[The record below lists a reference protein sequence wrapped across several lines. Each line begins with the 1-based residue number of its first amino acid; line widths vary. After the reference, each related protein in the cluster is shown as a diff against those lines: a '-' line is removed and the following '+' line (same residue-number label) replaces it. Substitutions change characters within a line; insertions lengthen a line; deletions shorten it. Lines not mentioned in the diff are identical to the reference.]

1 MRIRRA
7 HALPFTGLLIIA
19 IASMVYAQGF
29 YRVPEGYGVPIRTP
43 PLNFEDGGF
52 TACKLQYTSNRREA
66 GGIGW
71 STDYPFAAINLM
83 TRLSELTKTRVSR
96 DTAKDVNYWVVRL
109 TDPTLFDCPVL
120 LGTDVGTASFSDEE
134 AKRLRE
140 YLLKGGFLWV
150 DDFWGTESMEQW
162 TDQMR
167 KVLPEYSIFDVP
179 ANHPIRST
187 LFSVTEVEQVSSINF
202 WRRSG
207 GDTRERGYESPHA
220 DFRAIADGKGRVVV
234 VMTHNTDIGDS
245 MERESEDPE
254 FFAKFSPNGYA
265 LATDIVLYA
274 LTH

>member
-1 MRIRRA
+1 MRSRRGRA
-7 HALPFTGLLIIA
+7 FVAAIFIVS
-19 IASMVYAQGF
+19 IASAVYAQRF
-29 YRVPEGYGVPIRTP
+29 YRLPEGLGVPVRVP

-52 TACKLQYTSNRREA
+52 TACKLMYSSNRREA

-96 DTAKDVNYWVVRL
+96 DAQHEVNYWVVRL
-109 TDPTLFDCPVL
+109 TDPMLFDCPVL
-120 LGTDVGTASFSDEE
+120 LGTDVGTAFFSDEE

-150 DDFWGTESMEQW
+150 DDFWGTESWEQW
-162 TDQMR
+162 SEQMR
-167 KVLPEYSIFDVP
+167 RVLPEFQIFDVP
-179 ANHPIRST
+179 VNHPIRST
-187 LFSVTEVEQVSSINF
+187 LFSVNEIEQVASINF

-207 GDTRERGYESPHA
+207 GDTAERGSESPHA
-220 DFRAIADGKGRVVV
+220 NFRGIADSKGRIVVI
-234 VMTHNTDIGDS
+234 MTHDTDIGDS
-245 MERESEDPE
+245 MERETEDSE
-254 FFAKFSPNGYA
+254 FFAHFSPNGYA

>member
-1 MRIRRA
+1 MRIRRGHVLVA
-7 HALPFTGLLIIA
+7 ALITITITSA
-19 IASMVYAQGF
+19 VYAQY
-29 YRVPEGYGVPIRTP
+29 YRVPEGYGVPVRTP

-52 TACKLQYTSNRREA
+52 TACKLMYTSNRREA

-83 TRLSELTKTRVSR
+83 KRLSELTKTRVSHDR
-96 DTAKDVNYWVVRL
+96 QHDVNYWVVRL
-109 TDPTLFDCPVL
+109 TDPMLFDCPVV
-120 LGTDVGTASFSDEE
+120 LGTDVGTASFSDDEV
-134 AKRLRE
+134 KRLRE

-162 TDQMR
+162 TEEMR
-167 KVLPEYSIFDVP
+167 KVLPEYPIVEVP

-187 LFSVTEVEQVSSINF
+187 LFSINEVEQVSSINF

-207 GDTRERGYESPHA
+207 GDTSERGYDSPHA
-220 DFRAIADGKGRVVV
+220 DFRAIADGKGRIVV

>member
-1 MRIRRA
+1 MLGRRA
-7 HALPFTGLLIIA
+7 RALITALIVLTV
-19 IASMVYAQGF
+19 ASGVYAQRF
-29 YRVPEGYGVPIRTP
+29 YRVPEGYGVPVRTP

-52 TACKLQYTSNRREA
+52 TACKLMYTSNRREA

-96 DTAKDVNYWVVRL
+96 DNQHEVNYWVVRL

-120 LGTDVGTASFSDEE
+120 LGTDVGTASFSDDE
-134 AKRLRE
+134 ATRLRE

-162 TDQMR
+162 TEQMR
-167 KVLPEYSIFDVP
+167 KVLPEYPIFDVP
-179 ANHPIRST
+179 PEHPIRST
-187 LFSVTEVEQVSSINF
+187 LFSINQVEQVSSINF

-207 GDTRERGYESPHA
+207 GDTSERGYDSPHA

-234 VMTHNTDIGDS
+234 IMTHNTDIGDS